1 MPLPGS
7 FTPPAGSA
15 VVAPPTT
22 FTYPPSLPGLATTPP
37 TVAAPSFPASGS
49 VSTNATGVNVLA
61 WLSAGTFTATVLN
74 GGTVSTS
81 NDLNPIPIPAGQTIS
96 FTYTGS
102 PSWVWTA
109 F

>member
-7 FTPPAGSA
+7 FTPPAGTEYDA
-15 VVAPPTT
+15 APVQ
-22 FTYPPSLPGLATTPP
+22 FAYPPSLPGLATTPP
-37 TVAAPSFPASGS
+37 TVSAPSFPASGS
-49 VSTNATGVNVLA
+49 VATNATTVNVLA

-81 NDLNPIPIPAGQTIS
+81 NDLNPIPIPAGQTIQ

>member
-7 FTPPAGSA
+7 FTPPPGQVYDAA
-15 VVAPPTT
+15 PTT
-22 FTYPPSLPGLATTPP
+22 FAYPPSLPGLATTPP
-37 TVAAPSFPASGS
+37 TVSTPAFPATGS
-49 VSTNATGVNVLA
+49 AVTNTTTVNVLA

-74 GGTVSTS
+74 GATVSTS
-81 NDLNPIPIPAGQTIS
+81 NDVNPVIIPAGQTIQ
-96 FTYTGS
+96 FAYTGS

>member
-7 FTPPAGSA
+7 FTPPAGQS
-15 VVAPPTT
+15 VQAPPTT
-22 FTYPPSLPGLATTPP
+22 YTYPPVLPGLATTPP
-37 TVAAPSFPASGS
+37 TVAAPSFPATGS
-49 VSTNATGVNVLA
+49 AVTNTTGVNVIA
-61 WLSAGTFTATVLN
+61 WLTAGTFTAVVIN

-81 NDLNPIPIPAGQTIS
+81 GNVNPVVIPAGQTVQ
-96 FTYTGS
+96 FAYTGS